1 MTKKNNFTRYAY
13 LLMVTEDNHNKFYEM
28 TEAGDRLIIS
38 YGRVGST
45 KSTRN
50 VPIGQW
56 NSIYN
61 SKIKKGYRDMTDIVA
76 VRTDENGVV
85 EKKRKFSEE
94 PEVSELFE
102 TLQLYARDKIVA
114 NYRVSSSKVTVN
126 MVETAQGLIDKLTS
140 QYKKGEGIDE
150 LNKTLLELFMFIPRK
165 MSDVHSC
172 LFSKH
177 LTSDDI
183 ESKIESE
190 QKLLDALSGQ
200 VQIQGEEDEPE
211 DDMTLLE
218 KMGLTARLVTDEE
231 TILSVKRL
239 MGKSMERAGKIYEIT
254 NLLTEKK
261 YNELFAKSE
270 ESRELLL
277 FHGSRNENW
286 FNILQTGLL
295 IKPAGVVH
303 TGSMFGAGIYFANKA
318 QKSLGYTSM
327 SGSYWAKGTSEKTF
341 LSIFRVNVGR
351 QMDVSSYDSGCCH
364 LNEKRIAPYNSVF
377 AHANENF
384 LRNDELII
392 YDSNRCTIKFL
403 VEINS

>member
-1 MTKKNNFTRYAY
+1 MGRYAY
-13 LLMVTEDNHNKFYEM
+13 LLMVTENNNNKFYEM
-28 TEAGDRLIIS
+28 TEMGDRLIIN

-50 VPIGQW
+50 VPIRQW
-56 NSIYN
+56 DSIYN
-61 SKIKKGYRDMTDIVA
+61 SKIKKGYRDVTDLVA
-76 VRTDENGVV
+76 VRTDENGFV
-85 EKKRKFSEE
+85 ERKRKFSED

-126 MVETAQGLIDKLTS
+126 MVETAQSLIDKLTS
-140 QYKKGEGIDE
+140 QYKEGEGIDE
-150 LNKTLLELFMFIPRK
+150 LNKTLLEIFMTIPRK
-165 MSDVHSC
+165 MADVQSC
-172 LFSKH
+172 LFRRTFSA
-177 LTSDDI
+177 DDI
-183 ESKIESE
+183 EAKIESE
-190 QKLLDALSGQ
+190 QKLLDTLSGQ
-200 VQIQGEEDEPE
+200 VSIENTGEETE
-211 DDMTLLE
+211 DTVPLIE
-218 KMGLTARLVTDEE
+218 KMHLNARLVTDEV
-231 TILSVKRL
+231 TIESVKQM
-239 MGKSMERAGKIYEIT
+239 MGNSKDKVGKIYELSNT
-254 NLLTEKK
+254 VTEEN
-261 YNELFAKSE
+261 YNKLFNETEGSK
-270 ESRELLL
+270 ELLL

-318 QKSLGYTSM
+318 QKSLGYTSI

-364 LNEKRIAPYNSVF
+364 FNEKKIAPYNSVF
-377 AHANENF
+377 AHANESF

-392 YDSNRCTIKFL
+392 YNPNRCTIKYL
-403 VEINS
+403 IEINS